1 MNIVHRRP
9 LPLRAEPKTSTGK
22 EQLRKIPV
30 ENFAQQ
36 VMIRRPVIPLVGGRI
51 ALPLRADL
59 QQSNSPTTAQARS
72 ERKSMNLNSVHF
84 ARSITRPGGKNR
96 RSRVGQRAKYTH

>member
-1 MNIVHRRP
+1 
-9 LPLRAEPKTSTGK
+9 
-22 EQLRKIPV
+22 V

-36 VMIRRPVIPLVGGRI
+36 VMIRQPVIPLVGDPI

-72 ERKSMNLNSVHF
+72 E
-84 ARSITRPGGKNR
+84 
-96 RSRVGQRAKYTH
+96 